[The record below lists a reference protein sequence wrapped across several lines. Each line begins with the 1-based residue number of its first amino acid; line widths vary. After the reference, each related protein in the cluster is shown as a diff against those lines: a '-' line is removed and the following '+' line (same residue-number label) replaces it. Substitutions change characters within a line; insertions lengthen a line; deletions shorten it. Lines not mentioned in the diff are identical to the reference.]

1 MTAVREKWTEMSWF
15 RRILLLW
22 MAAMI
27 LGFGIAMPV
36 VRAAQ
41 GIEYGD
47 DFLRLRQEGEV
58 RYYEGEVDWEDAAF
72 TVWPDGRVEYR
83 WGEYTCGPY
92 QVSVVPDAA
101 PEGFGSAMT
110 GLEIRQG
117 DQVLFRGG
125 YLKDAFQMLYQE
137 NGEPLWE
144 IRSSVSSGSGAVLFV
159 DGREV
164 SPEEQHEPSLTAV
177 ARAALYPELVRRG
190 SVGIYLLV
198 TLLALLNMLQ
208 ICFPGFFFR
217 LSLWGHVRN
226 VEDAEPSE
234 FYIAAEHAEW
244 VLLALLVPVLYWYG
258 LFTVFS

>member
-101 PEGFGSAMT
+101 PEA
-110 GLEIRQG
+110 
-117 DQVLFRGG
+117 
-125 YLKDAFQMLYQE
+125 
-137 NGEPLWE
+137 
-144 IRSSVSSGSGAVLFV
+144 
-159 DGREV
+159 
-164 SPEEQHEPSLTAV
+164 
-177 ARAALYPELVRRG
+177 
-190 SVGIYLLV
+190 
-198 TLLALLNMLQ
+198 
-208 ICFPGFFFR
+208 
-217 LSLWGHVRN
+217 
-226 VEDAEPSE
+226 
-234 FYIAAEHAEW
+234 
-244 VLLALLVPVLYWYG
+244 
-258 LFTVFS
+258 

>member
-72 TVWPDGRVEYR
+72 TVWPGGRVEYR

-125 YLKDAFQMLYQE
+125 YLKDSFQILYQE
-137 NGEPLWE
+137 NGEPLWDTRIPYSVAGGE
-144 IRSSVSSGSGAVLFV
+144 TVIGEAGQVNIR
-159 DGREV
+159 EK
-164 SPEEQHEPSLTAV
+164 QPSLTAL
-177 ARAALYPELVRRG
+177 ARAALDPELVRRG
-190 SVGIYLLV
+190 SVGIYLGV
-198 TLLALLNMLQ
+198 TLLALLNAVQ

-226 VEDAEPSE
+226 VDDAEPSE
-234 FYIAAEHAEW
+234 FYIGVERAEW
-244 VLLALLVPVLYWYG
+244 VLLALLMPVLYWYG